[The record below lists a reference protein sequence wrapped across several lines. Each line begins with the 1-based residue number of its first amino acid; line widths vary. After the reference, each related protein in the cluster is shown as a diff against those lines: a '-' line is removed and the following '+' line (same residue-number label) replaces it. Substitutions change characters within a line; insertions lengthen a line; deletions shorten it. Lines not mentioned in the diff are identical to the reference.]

1 LKVALAVGGLFGVA
15 IGAFGPLVRYEANR
29 VAARYGG
36 EISVERVTPTWRGVA
51 LKDVDIAL
59 QEVPSA
65 KIHLDEI
72 EIGLGFSGRTVAL
85 RGGKVVAVG
94 SREALIQQVEAWRAR
109 QVTPSTGEAE
119 PRERSEAGGRG
130 SIEVDGIDIDWRNA
144 SDSPTEAVLA
154 KNVRF
159 ARVEGGGLTIAA
171 DDATLSLGRGNVS
184 VRAGSLTLSRSGERG
199 YRIRALSAADVNA
212 EITVPALEEK
222 AAPANQTAPPTAKPG
237 RPSLEKEVPA
247 DEQDPEGGDGHLLPR
262 VQGQALQRRLSA
274 AARAVDS
281 MIEPGAKIALAHVN
295 ARVRHG
301 DEVLHLGPGELSVRG
316 DPEKMIVELS
326 PGAEAV
332 RDKSPGETQQALTFR
347 LSVPTSARADAGG
360 EIEADVR
367 GGPIWLSTLGV
378 RDGDFGIFDVGATS
392 LVTRSHLVLS
402 ADGAELTID
411 GDGSIKNLS
420 IRSDALSEDPVAGL
434 DLAWRAKAK
443 VALDGS
449 RLRVDE
455 GEVDLGAIQLIA
467 RGQYERVGGAH
478 RVRAEF
484 DVPLASCQSM
494 LDSVP
499 KGLAPKLSGM
509 RMAGSFALRGTARF
523 DTARLDQDFQL
534 KWDVSSSCRVE
545 EAPPDVDVA
554 RFRRRFRLTAF
565 DEGGQ
570 RVEIETGPETPNW
583 VRYGSIS
590 RFMEVAVLT
599 TEDGGFHR
607 HHGFDHEAIKNSI
620 RENLRKRKFVRGA
633 STISM
638 QLAKNLYLDRK
649 KSLSRKLQEA
659 VLTMYLEQ
667 ALTKE
672 QIMELYLNVVE
683 FGPMVYGIGS
693 ASRHYFNAS
702 ASQLSL
708 GQALYLSSIL
718 PSPKV
723 QYFVAGG
730 AVSPRRMEYLK
741 RLMKLAYD
749 RKRIDDVELEE
760 GLMETVIR
768 GSPAP
773 LRAPAAESGPTTSE
787 PEQDGAEAPI
797 EWAP

>member
-15 IGAFGPLVRYEANR
+15 IGAFGPLVRYEADR

-36 EISVERVTPTWRGVA
+36 EIFVDRVTPTWSGVA
-51 LKDVDIAL
+51 LKDVDISL
-59 QEVPSA
+59 DEVPSA
-65 KIHLDEI
+65 KIHLDEV
-72 EIGLGFSGRTVAL
+72 EVRLGFSGRTVAL
-85 RGGKVVAVG
+85 RGGKIVAVG
-94 SREALIQQVEAWRAR
+94 SREALLQQVEAWRAR
-109 QVTPSTGEAE
+109 RLATNTGGDE
-119 PRERSEAGGRG
+119 PRERGEAGGRG

-144 SDSPTEAVLA
+144 ADSPTEAVAA
-154 KNVRF
+154 KNVKF
-159 ARVEGGGLTIAA
+159 ARVEGGGLTISA
-171 DDATLSLGRGNVS
+171 DEATVGLGRGNVS
-184 VRAGSLTLSRSGERG
+184 VRSGALTLSRSGEGG
-199 YRIRALSAADVNA
+199 YRVRALSAADVNA
-212 EITVPALEEK
+212 EITVPALEDK
-222 AAPANQTAPPTAKPG
+222 AAPGNGNAPSATGPG
-237 RPSLEKEVPA
+237 RRRPGREVA
-247 DEQDPEGGDGHLLPR
+247 NEQDAGDDDGHLLPR
-262 VQGQALQRRLSA
+262 VQGKVLQQRLSA
-274 AARAVDS
+274 AARAVES

-316 DPEKMIVELS
+316 EPEKLIVELS
-326 PGAEAV
+326 PGVDAV
-332 RDKSPGETQQALTFR
+332 RDKSPGGTQQALTFR
-347 LSVPTSARADAGG
+347 LSVPTGPRAEGG

-378 RDGDFGIFDVGATS
+378 REGDFGIFDVGSTS
-392 LVTRSHLVLS
+392 LTTRSHLVLS

-420 IRSDALSEDPVAGL
+420 IRNNALSEDPVAGL
-434 DLAWRAKAK
+434 DLAWRAKGQ

-467 RGQYERVGGAH
+467 RGQYERVGDAH

-509 RMAGSFALRGTARF
+509 RMAGSFALKGKARF

-554 RFRRRFRLTAF
+554 RFRRPFRIAAF
-565 DEGGQ
+565 DEAGQ

-620 RENLRKRKFVRGA
+620 RENLRTRRFVRGA

-741 RLMKLAYD
+741 RLMKLAHD

-773 LRAPAAESGPTTSE
+773 LRSPAAESGPPTSE
-787 PEQDGAEAPI
+787 PEQDGSEAPI